1 MKKKKSITCKKTLIN
16 DKNITQ
22 VYNIISSLTDYSNE
36 TLNNDIIDMENH
48 IKNNLDNLAKVPIY
62 FSIERLTKIKRNM
75 KNLLI
80 IIFKQINYLIITIN
94 MTLVKI

>member
-48 IKNNLDNLAKVPIY
+48 IKNNFLDNLAKVPIY
-62 FSIERLTKIKRNM
+62 FSIGKAYEDKGI
-75 KNLLI
+75 
-80 IIFKQINYLIITIN
+80 
-94 MTLVKI
+94 